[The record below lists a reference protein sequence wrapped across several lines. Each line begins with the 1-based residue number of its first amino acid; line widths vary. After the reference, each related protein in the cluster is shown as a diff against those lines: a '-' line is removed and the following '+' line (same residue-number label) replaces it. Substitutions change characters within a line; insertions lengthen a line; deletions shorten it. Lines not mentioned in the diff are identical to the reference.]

1 MVSLLVFAG
10 HAHRGRPMAT
20 GKAGAKTG
28 GAPGMGR
35 RESKDGERAFSC
47 FARKDRRSGE
57 ETDREPLRRT
67 TSLPGQATDEDG
79 SWAAVSD
86 KGKSGQMIN
95 P

>member
-10 HAHRGRPMAT
+10 RAHRGRPMAT

-28 GAPGMGR
+28 GAPGTGR
-35 RESKDGERAFSC
+35 RESKDGERAVSC
-47 FARKDRRSGE
+47 FARKASAGE
-57 ETDREPLRRT
+57 ETDREPLCRT
-67 TSLPGQATDEDG
+67 ASLPGQARYEDG

-86 KGKSGQMIN
+86 KGMRGRKVT